1 MFRRG
6 SGRAA
11 RTEDL
16 AKAWRPPRFREDL
29 YSGGHGHACG
39 RGPSSVAG
47 EQRRSVDSNVS
58 RTGIADH
65 PRGTQEDRAHMQR
78 REQPERSG
86 SHRSRSVRPR
96 EGMRMSLKGAKVE
109 KFRQR
114 LLAKRKELLSGV
126 HGSNVKSLESTSDE
140 IQDIA
145 DQASN
150 AYTKEFLLS
159 IGDTERR
166 MLKQVDEALHKIR
179 QDTYGLCEACG
190 ELISERRLEALPF
203 ARLCIA
209 CQEEEERAKAEK

>member
-1 MFRRG
+1 
-6 SGRAA
+6 
-11 RTEDL
+11 
-16 AKAWRPPRFREDL
+16 
-29 YSGGHGHACG
+29 
-39 RGPSSVAG
+39 
-47 EQRRSVDSNVS
+47 
-58 RTGIADH
+58 
-65 PRGTQEDRAHMQR
+65 
-78 REQPERSG
+78 
-86 SHRSRSVRPR
+86 
-96 EGMRMSLKGAKVE
+96 MSLKGAKVE

-114 LLAKRKELLSGV
+114 LLTKRKELLSGV
-126 HGSNVKSLESTSDE
+126 HGSNVKNLESGSDE

-179 QDTYGLCEACG
+179 QDSYGLCEACG
-190 ELISERRLEALPF
+190 EMIGERRLEALPF